1 LHCLLKSVSF
11 CFVVAVIMLF
21 FQYAVS
27 SSLCHI
33 FLLFIFMCV
42 NTYHV
47 HNSLVTMYVL
57 YIMHALPK
65 KLLYII
71 EKIAVCCLGGITVN
85 VLLCVIQIGVLM
97 YLLYQKLGISAII
110 GAACCILTMTPL
122 QFLIGKKMST
132 NSKAITVSVQI

>member
-1 LHCLLKSVSF
+1 
-11 CFVVAVIMLF
+11 
-21 FQYAVS
+21 
-27 SSLCHI
+27 
-33 FLLFIFMCV
+33 
-42 NTYHV
+42 
-47 HNSLVTMYVL
+47 
-57 YIMHALPK
+57 MHALPK